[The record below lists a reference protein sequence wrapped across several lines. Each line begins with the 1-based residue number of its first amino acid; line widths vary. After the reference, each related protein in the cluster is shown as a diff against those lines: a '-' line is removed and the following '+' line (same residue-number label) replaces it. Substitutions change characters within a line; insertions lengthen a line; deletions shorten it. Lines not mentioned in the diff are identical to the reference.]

1 MIFFVIDLLTLA
13 LVCWARYIED
23 RDMKAITSK
32 SFLLISLTV
41 GGNMFADIGSVQC
54 AYLVF
59 VNFGTPLTNMSYAS
73 ALQVSCLAKE
83 WDTEHFARHF
93 HS

>member
-1 MIFFVIDLLTLA
+1 MSKFLTLA

-32 SFLLISLTV
+32 SFVLITSSFALTV
-41 GGNMFADIGSVQC
+41 EEKKLADIGS
-54 AYLVF
+54 AHTSYLSI
-59 VNFGTPLTNMSYAS
+59 LAHHSNMSYAS